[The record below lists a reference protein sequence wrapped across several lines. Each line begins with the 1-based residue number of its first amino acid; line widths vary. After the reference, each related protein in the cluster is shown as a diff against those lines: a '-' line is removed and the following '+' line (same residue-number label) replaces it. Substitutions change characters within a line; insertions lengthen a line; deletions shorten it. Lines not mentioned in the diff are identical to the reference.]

1 MTLSVPS
8 QITLTI
14 VGETNSTMT
23 YNLGLP
29 GPQGIPGPQ
38 GEEGPVGDT
47 GPQGEPGP
55 QGIQG
60 VQGPQG
66 IQGVQGHQGEQGQQ
80 GIQGIA
86 GPTGPTGATGLTGA
100 TGPVGP
106 TGPQGIKGDTGL
118 TGATG
123 ATGPAGPQGTQGVKG
138 DTGETGPQGP
148 IGSTG
153 ATGAVGPTGAQG
165 PIGATGPTGPQGIQG
180 ITGDKYATTSTTS
193 LLIGN
198 GTKTFTVATGLAYT
212 TQQSIIV
219 AYDNAHHMH
228 GDVTSYNAVSG
239 VMVADINHHTGA
251 GTYASWTVNLEG
263 AAGIEGP
270 QGPIGLTGA
279 TGPTGPTG
287 PQGATGA
294 TGATGP
300 QGPIGLTGATGAQ
313 GATGPQGIQGPQ
325 GDTGSTGATGAT
337 GATGPTGATGA
348 IGPAGAT
355 GAAGA
360 TGPQGEQGIQGPQ
373 GEQGVQGDQGIQ
385 GIQGPQGEQGIQGT
399 AGVGV
404 PVGGSAGQVLA
415 KIDGTDYNTE
425 WVAAGGSAV
434 WGAITGTVTDQTDLT
449 SYISGLGYIGEAPI
463 DGTPYVRKDGAW
475 DTNTAP
481 VGSVDWSGITG
492 LVTDS
497 TSLMIYLPA
506 NYYPLTGNPSG
517 FLTSVP
523 APSLNAVTSFPYTL
537 VIGDANNI
545 VYLLGQS
552 YVTVYIPTDMTTNFP
567 VGTTVRLVMN
577 NCSYITVSPADYGMS
592 GPAINNATTNSVT
605 FLTSNGAFV
614 ANLVKVAADSW
625 VVA

>member
-1 MTLSVPS
+1 MA
-8 QITLTI
+8 ITLNILDSATI
-14 VGETNSTMT
+14 TINPNLPVTAATVNVGTTTTGAPGTDADVVNSGTAVNAVFDFT
-23 YNLGLP
+23 
-29 GPQGIPGPQ
+29 IPRGV
-38 GEEGPVGDT
+38 VGDT

-55 QGIQG
+55 VGATGPQGIQG
-60 VQGPQG
+60 VQGAQG

-86 GPTGPTGATGLTGA
+86 GPTGPTGATG
-100 TGPVGP
+100 
-106 TGPQGIKGDTGL
+106 
-118 TGATG
+118 ATG

-148 IGSTG
+148 IGATG
-153 ATGAVGPTGAQG
+153 ATGAVGPTGPQG

-193 LLIGN
+193 LLISN
-198 GTKTFTVATGLAYT
+198 GTKTLTVATGLAYT

-239 VMVADINHHTGA
+239 VMVADIKNHTGA

-279 TGPTGPTG
+279 TGPAGPTG
-287 PQGATGA
+287 PQGAAGA
-294 TGATGP
+294 TGATGA
-300 QGPIGLTGATGAQ
+300 QGPIGLTGATGAT
-313 GATGPQGIQGPQ
+313 GATGPA
-325 GDTGSTGATGAT
+325 GATGAT
-337 GATGPTGATGA
+337 GATGPKGDTGD
-348 IGPAGAT
+348 
-355 GAAGA
+355 

-385 GIQGPQGEQGIQGT
+385 GIQGPQGDQGIQGT

-415 KIDGTDYNTE
+415 KIDSTDYNTE

-434 WGAITGTVTDQTDLT
+434 WGGITGTVTDQTDLVT
-449 SYISGLGYIGEAPI
+449 YITGLGYIGEAPI

-475 DTNTAP
+475 DANTAP
-481 VGSVDWSGITG
+481 VGTVDWSGIMG
-492 LVTDS
+492 NVTDS

-506 NYYPLTGNPSG
+506 NYYPLSGNPSG

-523 APSLNAVTSFPYTL
+523 APTVNTVSSFPYTL

-545 VYLLGQS
+545 VYLLGQN

-567 VGTTVRLVMN
+567 IGTTVRLVLN

-592 GPAINNATTNSVT
+592 GPYINNATTNSVT
-605 FLTSNGAFV
+605 FLQSSPGAYV
-614 ANLVKVAADSW
+614 ANLVKVANDSW